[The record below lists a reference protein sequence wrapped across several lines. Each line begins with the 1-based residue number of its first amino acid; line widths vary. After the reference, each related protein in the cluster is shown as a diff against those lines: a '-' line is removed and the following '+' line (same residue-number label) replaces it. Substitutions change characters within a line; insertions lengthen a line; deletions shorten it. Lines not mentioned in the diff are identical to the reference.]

1 MNEQI
6 VVLPLHETELQV
18 LTELV
23 EVPGP
28 KPHRFDTLIL
38 DEVLS
43 EAHRSVRSVRYGAK
57 DYSAPV
63 WNALLALTT
72 PMATARLIFYSP
84 PVPPGLPLRS

>member
-28 KPHRFDTLIL
+28 KPHRFDTLI
-38 DEVLS
+38 
-43 EAHRSVRSVRYGAK
+43 HRSVRSVRSGAIG
-57 DYSAPV
+57 DQPS
-63 WNALLALTT
+63 
-72 PMATARLIFYSP
+72 
-84 PVPPGLPLRS
+84 

>member
-28 KPHRFDTLIL
+28 KPHWFDTLIL
-38 DEVLS
+38 DEV
-43 EAHRSVRSVRYGAK
+43 HRSVRSGAIG
-57 DYSAPV
+57 DQPS
-63 WNALLALTT
+63 
-72 PMATARLIFYSP
+72 
-84 PVPPGLPLRS
+84 